1 MENSKAPKI
10 VLELIE
16 AAKKATG
23 VEADNALA
31 VRLGWHRQ
39 MINHYKN
46 GTKPNNENLL
56 ILCENAG
63 WEFNKTLAEVE
74 AAFASSQ
81 EAKNRWEN
89 LFRQLGGIAAS
100 FMMGVYVVV
109 TLIVTSAPVE
119 ASPALGF
126 QAGTICIMLSIA
138 LASQRKAIL
147 RRISQKGMFRVNI
160 ARFAQIAT

>member
-1 MENSKAPKI
+1 MVWTLSSPLDSGMVDTTPSPEVGKMENSKAPKI

-63 WEFNKTLAEVE
+63 WDFNKTLAEVE

-109 TLIVTSAPVE
+109 TLIVTSPDA
-119 ASPALGF
+119 
-126 QAGTICIMLSIA
+126 QANESTTYKAESSVIQIMRS
-138 LASQRKAIL
+138 SR
-147 RRISQKGMFRVNI
+147 
-160 ARFAQIAT
+160 T